1 MLSPETNR
9 SAARH
14 NIRSFDGKT
23 PHIGNQVWVDATAL
37 VIGDVHL
44 GDQASLWPMVVVRG
58 DVNSIRIGARTN
70 IQDGS
75 VLHVTHDSH
84 YVPGGNPLV
93 IGEEVTVGHKVILHG
108 CSVGRNCL
116 IGMGSVV
123 MDGAV
128 LQPGLI
134 LGAGSL
140 VTNGKA
146 LEGGYLWM
154 GSPARRIRPLSEE
167 ERERLSYTPAHYI
180 RLAEEHRGVEKPN
193 G

>member
-9 SAARH
+9 STARH

-23 PHIGNQVWVDATAL
+23 PQIGNQVWVDATAL

-44 GDQASLWPMVVVRG
+44 GDQVSLWPMVVVRG

-140 VTNGKA
+140 VSNGKE

-180 RLAEEHRGVEKPN
+180 RLAEKHRGVEKPN

>member
-1 MLSPETNR
+1 MLSPGNNTITDNR
-9 SAARH
+9 NVRP
-14 NIRSFDGKT
+14 FEGKT
-23 PHIGNQVWVDATAL
+23 PQIGDRVWIDPTAL
-37 VIGDVHL
+37 VIGDVQL
-44 GDQASLWPMVVVRG
+44 GDQASVWPMVVVRG

-84 YVPGGNPLV
+84 YKPGGYPLV
-93 IGEEVTVGHKVILHG
+93 VGEEVTVGHKVILHG
-108 CSVGRNCL
+108 CTVGRNCL
-116 IGMGSVV
+116 IGMDSVV

-128 LQPGLI
+128 LEPGVI

-140 VTNGKA
+140 VTNGKE

-167 ERERLSYTPAHYI
+167 ERERLSYTPAHYVK
-180 RLAEEHRGVEKPN
+180 LADRHRGT
-193 G
+193 